1 MRPFIFLGLALLCI
15 SISGA
20 FMPPTQSPIGL
31 AKGDYA
37 PDFTAR
43 TISGKE
49 VHLGSM
55 VKTGNIVL
63 LFYQGF
69 WCEGCHK
76 SLSHF
81 REELSKIT
89 QKGGHTI
96 AITPTPFTGS
106 PNSRQETDPDV
117 SIVVDQD
124 LSIMR
129 SFGIISDAPEEYV
142 RANHSYGSKD
152 FSFIPA
158 TYIID
163 ENQQVKFAHVD
174 PSFTINAF
182 VDSLLIHN

>member
-1 MRPFIFLGLALLCI
+1 MRSLIVSVFSLLCI
-15 SISGA
+15 FISVA
-20 FMPPTQSPIGL
+20 FIPTEQSPLGL

-43 TISGKE
+43 AISGKDI
-49 VHLGSM
+49 HLGTM

-81 REELSKIT
+81 RDELSKIT

-96 AITPTPFTGS
+96 AVTPTPFAGS
-106 PNSRQETDPDV
+106 PNSRDSSDPDV
-117 SIVVDQD
+117 SIIIDQD

-129 SFGIISDAPEEYV
+129 SFGIINDSSADYV
-142 RANHSYGSKD
+142 RANHTYGEKD

-163 ENQQVKFAHVD
+163 ENQKIKFAHVD
-174 PSFTINAF
+174 PTFTINAF
-182 VDSLLIHN
+182 VDSLLIHK